1 MIDTYQCVA
10 SLDAMVVLSPGVS
23 VQYQQIQAKPMWS
36 EIWPEYKSE
45 ETEDHGEEFFDA
57 VQNSPFDC
65 ENENS

>member
-1 MIDTYQCVA
+1 
-10 SLDAMVVLSPGVS
+10 
-23 VQYQQIQAKPMWS
+23 MWS